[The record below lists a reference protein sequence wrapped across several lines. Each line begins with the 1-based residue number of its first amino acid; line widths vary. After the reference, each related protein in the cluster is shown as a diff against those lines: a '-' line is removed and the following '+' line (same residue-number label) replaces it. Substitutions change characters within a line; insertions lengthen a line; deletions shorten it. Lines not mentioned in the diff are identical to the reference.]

1 MNFDELLE
9 LLRNPG
15 EDGVPEDITDQLA
28 AAHSEALSAADAK
41 VDALT
46 GEISGLQASVSE
58 LKSHNYDLMRSI
70 PSNDDAP
77 IIGDGDT
84 DGVDDFDELFE

>member
-1 MNFDELLE
+1 MNFAELLE

-15 EDGVPEDITDQLA
+15 EDGAPEDIADQLA

-41 VDALT
+41 VDELT
-46 GEISGLQASVSE
+46 GENSGLQATVSE

-84 DGVDDFDELFE
+84 DGADDFDDIFE